1 MSTPFAAAT
10 RRSLVLGMGALAF
23 AGGRARAQGTPFRF
37 GLALPLSGPQ
47 ALYGSDQ
54 IQAAQWAVADI
65 NKAGGVAGGRPLEM
79 LVFDTQADPQVGIQM
94 ANRLVN
100 VEKVPVFVT
109 AWSAVAKA
117 VAPIANDSKTLAL
130 VVGANSPNVAKLG
143 DYVYTAFPLADV
155 DLTALCGHL
164 YGSMNKRRAAALF
177 VNDETGVAGAEIYR
191 DVFTKLGG
199 QVVASEAYDSKAT
212 DFTGA
217 ILKLRSAQPDT
228 VHIQGQVSDTPQII
242 AQMRQLGI
250 NATITSYAAIY
261 NPRFIQALG
270 AAAEGVVVTSLA
282 PDASDSPKVRDYFE
296 RWKKEKGREP
306 NGLPYT
312 QYLYDAPYLV
322 ADVFRAMDKSG
333 AAMTGE
339 NFRKTMLEVKGFDLP
354 LTNRTEILD
363 THQVRKPVY
372 LMQVQK
378 GAWVRIATAAA

>member
-1 MSTPFAAAT
+1 MTAPTAISRRSVILGAAA
-10 RRSLVLGMGALAF
+10 LPVAIGK
-23 AGGRARAQGTPFRF
+23 ARAQGAPFRF

-65 NKAGGVAGGRPLEM
+65 NKAGGVAGGRLLEM
-79 LVFDTQADPQVGIQM
+79 LVLDTQADPQVGIQM

-117 VAPIANDSKTLAL
+117 VAPIANDSRTVAL
-130 VVGANSPNVAKLG
+130 VVGANSPNVARLG
-143 DYVYTAFPLADV
+143 DYVYTTFPLADV
-155 DLTALCGHL
+155 DLTALCKHL
-164 YGSMNKRRAAALF
+164 HGSMGKKRAAVLF

-199 QVVASEAYDSKAT
+199 QMVASEAYDSKAT

-250 NATITSYAAIY
+250 TANVTSYAAIY
-261 NPRFIQALG
+261 NPRFIQSLG
-270 AAAEGVVVTSLA
+270 AAAEGVIVTSLA
-282 PDASDSPKVRDYFE
+282 PDASDSPKVRDYVDH
-296 RWKKEKGREP
+296 WKKEKGREP

-312 QYLYDAPYLV
+312 QYLYDAPWMV
-322 ADVFRAMDKSG
+322 AEVFRGMD
-333 AAMTGE
+333 AAGLPMTGD
-339 NFRKTMLEVKGFDLP
+339 NFRTTMLKIRGFDLP
-354 LTNRTEILD
+354 LTGRTELLD

-378 GAWVRIATAAA
+378 GAWVRIATVPA